1 MTPRRHLYA
10 LAAALMAFGILTVMS
25 GAFGLPVL
33 VAFLAL
39 SGGCTALY
47 FHYRRRSSRAALIPV
62 TPARDDRV
70 IPQDVKIAVSVR
82 DKGLCQLRYP
92 GICLVDKQICFD
104 HVFPYSLGGSSK
116 DENNIQL
123 ACKPCNL
130 HKGARV
136 PV

>member
-1 MTPRRHLYA
+1 VNLRRHLYA

-47 FHYRRRSSRAALIPV
+47 FHYRRRSARAAIVPV

-70 IPQDVKIAVSVR
+70 IPRDVRVAVIAR
-82 DKGLCQLRYP
+82 DGGKCQLRYP
-92 GICLVDKQICFD
+92 GICLVDKQIDID
-104 HVFPYSLGGSSK
+104 HIFPWARGGSSK
-116 DENNIQL
+116 DMSNLQC
-123 ACKPCNL
+123 ACHPCNA